1 MAEPAGR
8 YVPPGWTGL
17 TQAVDRVAAARDRGR
32 AWNGGIE
39 AVAWLARPA
48 GTPGESVLGWLDSW
62 RLVRDA
68 LCRGDIPA
76 LGRTDAA
83 AIAPLSFAAEAFDNP
98 WRHADG
104 AQAPPADGILLGE
117 DALRVL
123 IAGLDAPPSGP
134 GRTLTGRSPRA
145 QCRDLIRALAAAGEV
160 PNSKDALFTL
170 AAGRIDGLSRRGFD
184 SAWAEAAPESWR
196 RPGRR

>member
-17 TQAVDRVAAARDRGR
+17 TRAVDRVAAADRPGR
-32 AWNGGIE
+32 AWSGGIE

-48 GTPGESVLGWLDSW
+48 GAPDDSVLGWLDAW

-76 LGRTDAA
+76 MNRTDAA
-83 AIAPLSFAAEAFDNP
+83 AIEPLAFAAEAFDNP
-98 WRHADG
+98 WRVADG
-104 AQAPPADGILLGE
+104 ALSSPADGILLGE

-123 IAGLDAPPSGP
+123 IAGLATSDPAL

-145 QCRDLIRALAAAGEV
+145 QCRELIRALAAAGEV
-160 PNSKDALFTL
+160 PDSKDALF
-170 AAGRIDGLSRRGFD
+170 AHARRRIDGLSRRGFD
-184 SAWAEAAPESWR
+184 SAWSEAAPESWR

>member
-17 TQAVDRVAAARDRGR
+17 TPAIDRVAAARDPGR
-32 AWNGGIE
+32 AWSGGIE

-48 GTPGESVLGWLDSW
+48 GVPDDSVPGWLVAW

-76 LGRTDAA
+76 MSRTDAT
-83 AIAPLSFAAEAFDNP
+83 AIEPLSFAAERFDNP
-98 WRHADG
+98 WRVADG
-104 AQAPPADGILLGE
+104 APSPPADAILLGE
-117 DALRVL
+117 DALRAL
-123 IAGLDAPPSGP
+123 IAGLAAPAQGP

-145 QCRDLIRALAAAGEV
+145 QCRDLIRSLAAAGEM
-160 PNSKDALFTL
+160 PDSKDALFAH
-170 AAGRIDGLSRRGFD
+170 AARRIEGLSRRGFD

>member
-1 MAEPAGR
+1 MTEPAGR
-8 YVPPGWTGL
+8 FVPPGWTGL
-17 TQAVDRVAAARDRGR
+17 TPAVDRVAAAHDPGR
-32 AWNGGIE
+32 AWSGGIE

-48 GTPGESVLGWLDSW
+48 GTPGDAVLGWLDAW

-76 LGRTDAA
+76 ITTSHAA
-83 AIAPLSFAAEAFDNP
+83 AFAPLSFAAEAFDNP
-98 WRHADG
+98 WRLADG

-123 IAGLDAPPSGP
+123 IAGLDAPRSAP

-145 QCRDLIRALAAAGEV
+145 QCRELILALAAAGEV
-160 PNSKDALFTL
+160 PDSKDALF
-170 AAGRIDGLSRRGFD
+170 AHAGRRIDGLSRRGFD